1 MKEIKSNYYI
11 VLRDNFNTLIDWRG
25 YAELSDAKK
34 MFYEMYGRMN
44 SITDGEFE
52 LVEGERIYFANDKG
66 YRVELMGI
74 NSKLL
79 LEIIF
84 DEHRFI
90 SNLFNDIVSG
100 LV

>member
-1 MKEIKSNYYI
+1 MKNEKKNYI
-11 VLRDNFNTLIDWRG
+11 VLRDKFNTLIDWRG
-25 YAELSDAKK
+25 YEEKEEAQK
-34 MFYEMYGRMN
+34 MFYEMFGKMN

-52 LVEGERIYFANDKG
+52 LVEGERVYFANDKG
-66 YRVELMGI
+66 YRVELVYLDA
-74 NSKLL
+74 KLL

-90 SNLFNDIVSG
+90 SNLFDDIMSG